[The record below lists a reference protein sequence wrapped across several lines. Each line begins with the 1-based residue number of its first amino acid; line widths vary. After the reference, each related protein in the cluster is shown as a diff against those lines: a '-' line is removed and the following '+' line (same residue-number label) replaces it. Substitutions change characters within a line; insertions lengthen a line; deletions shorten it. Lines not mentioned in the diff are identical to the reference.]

1 MAGMGASEGQG
12 DGVNMRAASP
22 WDALLR
28 PQQRRLMEPGAAPDA
43 RQPSTKVATLL
54 ALLAERDSATTLT
67 LSVCADL
74 TSRQVWGLLKAP
86 LDFGQV
92 HFADG
97 RWSLSRSFAG
107 RDIERAATLLR
118 SKGWRVAP
126 PRRHLDE

>member
-1 MAGMGASEGQG
+1 M
-12 DGVNMRAASP
+12 VAASP

-28 PQQRRLMEPGAAPDA
+28 QATQPRRPSGVQPKDRPG
-43 RQPSTKVATLL
+43 TKLATLL
-54 ALLAERDSATTLT
+54 ELLAERDSATTLT

-86 LDFGQV
+86 RDVGQV

-107 RDIERAATLLR
+107 HDIERAAKFLR
-118 SKGWRVAP
+118 SKGWRVTP
-126 PRRHLDE
+126 PTSQDLEE